1 MIFQKLRSN
10 PYTASVITALTWVPA
25 AIFFVDHGYS
35 YATISGRS
43 MQPTFNPDSNMMR
56 KDIVLLDK
64 WSTTNHKFERGQV
77 VTLKSPIDPKCIIT
91 KRIMALPGDTI
102 VPLRKKDQTVPVPE
116 GHVWIEGDEAFHSRD
131 SNSFGTVPIGL
142 IEAKVTYVLWPPSR
156 FGPVDKK
163 PVDKDRVKMNAFRPN
178 MVE

>member
-1 MIFQKLRSN
+1 MIFSKLRSN

-43 MQPTFNPDSNMMR
+43 MQPTFNPDSNMMK
-56 KDIVLLDK
+56 KDVVLLDK
-64 WSTTNHKFERGQV
+64 WSTTGHKFERGQV

-102 VPLRKKDQTVPVPE
+102 IPLRKKDEIVSVPE

-142 IEAKVTYVLWPPSR
+142 INAKVTYILWPPSR
-156 FGPVDKK
+156 FGPVEKK
-163 PVDKDRVKMNAFRPN
+163 PVDKERVKRNVFRPN
-178 MVE
+178 MAE